1 MKHKILQRVKYI
13 KQRNTIKDYPVAEKD
28 TITISSIKTDANIEE
43 ELGNPCKKQLKHS
56 TNNKYN
62 STAPVY
68 PLQGELE

>member
-1 MKHKILQRVKYI
+1 MKHKILQRAKYI
-13 KQRNTIKDYPVAEKD
+13 KQRHTIKDDPVAKKD
-28 TITISSIKTDANIEE
+28 TITTSSIKADTNVKE

-68 PLQGELE
+68 PLQGKLE